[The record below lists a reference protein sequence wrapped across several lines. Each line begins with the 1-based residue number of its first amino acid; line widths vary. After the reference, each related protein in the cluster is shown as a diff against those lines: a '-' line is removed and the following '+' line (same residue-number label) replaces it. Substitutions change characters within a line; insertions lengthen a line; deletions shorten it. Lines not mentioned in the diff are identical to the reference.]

1 MTVIRT
7 YEDESELRNDA
18 DALDA
23 IELEVERIGA
33 SGADVAALV
42 AKVIAASKDG
52 YGTGIST
59 SRPVAALLTT
69 DPVTEPQ
76 VFPGYWQRDGSWRD
90 VESKP
95 DGVGLAETIAG
106 RLSGGDAVTPGAAI
120 KTVSVQFHS
129 FSGGSPTRRS
139 WQRGAVEDGIELPRC
154 PD

>member
-7 YEDESELRNDA
+7 YEDERDLRNDA

-23 IELEVERIGA
+23 IEVEVERVGA

-52 YGTGIST
+52 YGTGIDT
-59 SRPVAALLTT
+59 SRPALALLTT

-76 VFPGYWQRDGSWRD
+76 VFPGYWQGDGSWHD
-90 VESKP
+90 AGGEP
-95 DGVGLAETIAG
+95 GGVGLAETIADQLG
-106 RLSGGDAVTPGAAI
+106 SGDVLTPGVVNSV
-120 KTVSVQFHS
+120 TVQFRS
-129 FSGGSPTRRS
+129 FTGGSPIPRS
-139 WQRGAVEDGIELPRC
+139 WQRGAVEGGIELPGC